1 MKQFSVSN
9 QLTLVG
15 KAWEIRYQLK
25 QLMIQNRTLGEYLEQ
40 RGELNSR

>member
-15 KAWEIRYQLK
+15 KAWEIRSRLRS
-25 QLMIQNRTLGEYLEQ
+25 LIAEGRTLEEYLGKHQ
-40 RGELNSR
+40 PASTP